1 MKIKKND
8 NVIVIAGKDK
18 GKTGKV
24 VKAFPE
30 RDMIVIAG
38 VNMKKKH
45 QRPQKSG
52 QKGQI
57 IEKNLPIHVSNAM
70 IIDPGTGKRSRVGRK
85 MVGDKYVRISKKSGK
100 EIS

>member
-24 VKAFPE
+24 LKALPA
-30 RDMIVIAG
+30 DSMIIIEG

-45 QRPQKSG
+45 QRATRSNS
-52 QKGQI
+52 KGQI
-57 IEKNLPIHVSNAM
+57 IEKALPVHVSNAM
-70 IIDPGTGKRSRVGRK
+70 LLEGKKRVRVGK
-85 MVGDKYVRISKKSGK
+85 KVIGGKNVRVSKKTGQ
-100 EIS
+100 EI

>member
-24 VKAFPE
+24 IRALPE
-30 RDMIVIAG
+30 RNMIIVAG

-57 IEKNLPIHVSNAM
+57 IEKTLPIHVSNVM
-70 IIDPGTGKRSRVGRK
+70 IMDPSTGKRTRIGMKLVGE
-85 MVGDKYVRISKKSGK
+85 KYVRISKKSGK
-100 EIS
+100 EI